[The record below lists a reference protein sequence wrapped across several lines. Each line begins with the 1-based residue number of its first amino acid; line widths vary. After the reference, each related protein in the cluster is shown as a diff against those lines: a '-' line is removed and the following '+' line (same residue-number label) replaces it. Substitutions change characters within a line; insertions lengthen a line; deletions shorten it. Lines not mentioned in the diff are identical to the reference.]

1 METYPNA
8 IAACSSCSPQSNAYS
23 QSILFSTSDH
33 WFSGIT
39 ITGARSIVSPCA
51 ILRRARIPRPQ
62 PGTMPRATLKLL
74 GSTGITLALIITD
87 QSIPPVQAGLI
98 RGRRPNFLYFRN
110 SVSVPEFPLERP
122 ADAQAG

>member
-1 METYPNA
+1 MDTYPNA

-87 QSIPPVQAGLI
+87 QSIPPVQAGLNS
-98 RGRRPNFLYFRN
+98 GTETEFLVLQKYGLRPRIPPRT
-110 SVSVPEFPLERP
+110 SS
-122 ADAQAG
+122 G